1 MEVGV
6 KEPAQKNSFDQII
19 YYDSLN
25 EELGKYT
32 PTVCNAS

>member
-6 KEPAQKNSFDQII
+6 KEPGTENSFDQII
-19 YYDSLN
+19 YQDSLN

-32 PTVCNAS
+32 YSL